1 MSIKSV
7 LRTIFTLGKGVT
19 KGLSEFTAGADPIVL
34 FNTWFDEAKRSGILL
49 PDAMSVATCT
59 EDGWPSA
66 RMMLLKS
73 ADERGFV
80 FYTNYGSR
88 KGGELVLNPR
98 AALVL
103 HWPVLERQVRG
114 EGTVERMS
122 AEESAAYFATR
133 GRASRIG
140 AWASKQSEA
149 LEKREAL
156 QQHVQEY
163 EEKFRGKDV
172 DLPPFWG
179 GFRLNPH
186 RIEFWQGRADRL
198 HDRLSYDREGDGW
211 KITRLY
217 P

>member
-1 MSIKSV
+1 MSIASI
-7 LRTIFTLGKGVT
+7 LRTIFTLGKGVA
-19 KGLSEFTAGADPIVL
+19 KGLSEFTAGDDPIAL

-66 RMMLLKS
+66 RMMLLKG

-88 KGGELVLNPR
+88 KGRELTMNPR

-103 HWPVLERQVRG
+103 HWPVLERQVRV
-114 EGTVERMS
+114 EGTVERM
-122 AEESAAYFATR
+122 AADESAAYFATR
-133 GRASRIG
+133 GRGSSIG
-140 AWASKQSEA
+140 AWASKQSSP
-149 LEKREAL
+149 LEKREVL
-156 QQHVQEY
+156 QRLVQQY
-163 EEKFRGKDV
+163 EEKFRGEDV
-172 DLPPFWG
+172 ELPPFWG
-179 GFRLNPH
+179 GYRLSPH

-198 HDRLSYDREGDGW
+198 HDRLCYDREGAAW